1 MVEPIVKPDLD
12 TLKDDLRMGRH
23 RKAFSSLRAMR
34 RLLER
39 TTVECYEG
47 LRPMKDMAA
56 VAVAVKAMAEIFV
69 AEKTLVAAGLDME
82 ESSQHPL
89 GHDGGMPELAPRNY
103 RAVTKSYKKGTGARG
118 TPVDEFKVVEEGD
131 GGPGAD
137 LPAIVQ
143 EIEEKF

>member
-1 MVEPIVKPDLD
+1 MTEPMAKPDLA
-12 TLKDDLRMGRH
+12 TLQDDLRMGRY

-47 LRPMKDMAA
+47 HRPMKDMAA

-82 ESSQHPL
+82 ESGSHPL

-118 TPVDEFKVVEEGD
+118 TLVDEFKVVEEGD

>member
-1 MVEPIVKPDLD
+1 MVAPIVKPDLD

-89 GHDGGMPELAPRNY
+89 GHDGGMPDLAPRNY

-137 LPAIVQ
+137 LPAIASNM
-143 EIEEKF
+143 EEEF

>member
-1 MVEPIVKPDLD
+1 MVEPIVKPDLAEFR
-12 TLKDDLRMGRH
+12 KDLRLNH
-23 RKAFSSLRAMR
+23 NQKAFTSLRAMR

-56 VAVAVKAMAEIFV
+56 VAAAVKAMAEIFV

-82 ESSQHPL
+82 ESANHPL

-103 RAVTKSYKKGTGARG
+103 RAVTKTYKKGTSARG
-118 TPVDEFKVVEEGD
+118 TPIDEYRVEESGAGTGEALPVIAQGMEDEF
-131 GGPGAD
+131 
-137 LPAIVQ
+137 
-143 EIEEKF
+143 

>member
-1 MVEPIVKPDLD
+1 MTDISSRPDLE
-12 TLKDDLRMGRH
+12 TLRDDLRMGRH

-118 TPVDEFKVVEEGD
+118 TPVDEFKVVEEGA
-131 GGPGAD
+131 GHGED
-137 LPAIVQ
+137 LAAIAGQ
-143 EIEEKF
+143 MEETF

>member
-1 MVEPIVKPDLD
+1 MVEPIVKPDLAEFRS
-12 TLKDDLRMGRH
+12 DLRLGRNQ
-23 RKAFSSLRAMR
+23 KAFTSLRAMR

-39 TTVECYEG
+39 VTAECYEG

-82 ESSQHPL
+82 ESSNHPL
-89 GHDGGMPELAPRNY
+89 GHDGGLPELAPRNY

-118 TPVDEFKVVEEGD
+118 TPVDEFKVVEEGS
-131 GGPGAD
+131 GRGED
-137 LPAIVQ
+137 LVSIAG
-143 EIEEKF
+143 EMEETF

>member
-1 MVEPIVKPDLD
+1 MVEPIVKPDLAEFRS
-12 TLKDDLRMGRH
+12 DLRLGRNQ
-23 RKAFSSLRAMR
+23 KAFTSLRAMR

-39 TTVECYEG
+39 VTAECYEG

-82 ESSQHPL
+82 ESSNHPL
-89 GHDGGMPELAPRNY
+89 GHDGGLPELAPRNY

-118 TPVDEFKVVEEGD
+118 TPVDEFKVVEAGSGHGE
-131 GGPGAD
+131 D
-137 LPAIVQ
+137 LTAIAGQ
-143 EIEEKF
+143 MEEEF

>member
-1 MVEPIVKPDLD
+1 MTDITSKPDLE
-12 TLKDDLRMGRH
+12 TLRDDLRMGRH

-103 RAVTKSYKKGTGARG
+103 RSVTKSYKKGTGARG
-118 TPVDEFKVVEEGD
+118 TPVSEFKVVEEGESVGTPLD
-131 GGPGAD
+131 QITD
-137 LPAIVQ
+137 Q
-143 EIEEKF
+143 MEEQF